1 MNLEHGDKLTL
12 KINAQVAIVT
22 GASGT
27 IGREILGVL
36 LRRGMHVVAA
46 SRSVSRLEKLISEY
60 YPSYAE
66 KILIHETDVRNTDE
80 VRDMV
85 EFAASQGRIELLV
98 NGAGS
103 YGSIGL
109 VRDIPPLE
117 WKNALETNLYG
128 AYNCT
133 YYVLRHL
140 IPNGSGSI
148 INIAGGGSTGPLQ
161 NLSSYAVSKAGMVRL
176 TDSLA
181 EEVRPYSIRV
191 NAILPGAIDSPM
203 QDQLL
208 LAGDKAGPWYDKI
221 KALRDSGDGGVS
233 AALTGELIQFLVFGA
248 GMSLTGK
255 LISARYDQFKNWT
268 KENISEIAASDMYSV
283 RRLDPATLK
292 PILKMQGL
300 LQG

>member
-1 MNLEHGDKLTL
+1 MTPLNERPL
-12 KINAQVAIVT
+12 AIVT

-27 IGREILGVL
+27 IGRQIIGVL
-36 LRRGMHVVAA
+36 LQREMRVVAA
-46 SRSVSRLEKLISEY
+46 SRSVSRLEKLLSEHF
-60 YPSYAE
+60 PSYADR
-66 KILIHETDVRNTDE
+66 ILIRETDVRNTE
-80 VRDMV
+80 EARDLV
-85 EFAASQGRIELLV
+85 EYAASVGRIDLLV

-109 VRDIPPLE
+109 VRDVPPVE

-133 YYVLRHL
+133 YFVLRYM
-140 IPNGSGSI
+140 IPNGGGCVL
-148 INIAGGGSTGPLQ
+148 NIAGGGATGPLQ
-161 NLSSYAVSKAGMVRL
+161 NLSSYAVSKAGLVRL

-221 KALRDSGDGGVS
+221 KALRNSGEGGIS
-233 AALTGELIQFLVFGA
+233 ASLTADLVDFLVFGN
-248 GMSLTGK
+248 GSVLTGK
-255 LISARYDQFKNWT
+255 LISARYDHFRDW
-268 KENISEIAASDMYSV
+268 SDDHILAMAKSDLYSL
-283 RRLDPATLK
+283 RRLDPATLR
-292 PILKMQGL
+292 PL
-300 LQG
+300 LSLRDFLGV

>member
-1 MNLEHGDKLTL
+1 
-12 KINAQVAIVT
+12 VT

-27 IGREILGVL
+27 IGKEILGVL
-36 LRRGMHVVAA
+36 LRRGMRVVAA
-46 SRSVSRLEKLISEY
+46 SRSVSRLEKLLNDH
-60 YPSYAE
+60 YPTYAGQ
-66 KILIHETDVRNTDE
+66 ILIHETDVRNAEE

-85 EFAASQGRIELLV
+85 EFAASAGRIQLLI

-109 VRDIPPLE
+109 VRDVPPVE

-133 YYVLRHL
+133 YFTLRHL
-140 IPNGSGSI
+140 IPLGAGSI
-148 INIAGGGSTGPLQ
+148 VNIAGGGSTGPLQ

-181 EEVRPYSIRV
+181 EEVKSHSIQV

-208 LAGDKAGPWYDKI
+208 LAGDKAGPWYEKI
-221 KALRDSGDGGVS
+221 KVLRDSGDGGIS
-233 AALTGELIQFLVFGA
+233 ASFTGELIDFLVFGA
-248 GMSLTGK
+248 GKVLTGK
-255 LISARYDQFKNWT
+255 LISARYDRFKEWS
-268 KENISEIAASDMYSV
+268 EEHIREIAGSDMYSV
-283 RRLDPATLK
+283 RRLDPSTLR
-292 PILKMQGL
+292 PILGKPGL
-300 LQG
+300 LKG